1 MSLKTSV
8 GFEFASHDLSVL
20 PSYSA
25 GVSAEVFAYVAD
37 FLMSVQGSSEGNE
50 DDCELAALAEYTVA
64 VGAAAGATVA
74 VDAYS
79 WGPSPN
85 TTVPLWYTTLA
96 STCAEK
102 KSTTEASQITDRA
115 QIQNRNNLITTSVT
129 SEESYTI
136 VRCMSSG
143 LANCPANLQNT
154 TSYESTVTSIV
165 TVESGVEP
173 TFPAKTLASVTSA
186 IPFGSNVKR
195 LYSTTGVPTPY
206 TPSAT
211 SNWKNALDATT
222 HGTNKKLIIGLCVGL
237 GLPFL
242 ILLIFGIL

>member
-8 GFEFASHDLSVL
+8 GFEFASHDLSIL

-37 FLMSVQGSSEGNE
+37 FLVGVQASSEGNE
-50 DDCELAALAEYTVA
+50 EGCELAALAEYTVA

-74 VDAYS
+74 VGAYS

-85 TTVPLWYTTLA
+85 TTVPIWYTTLA
-96 STCAEK
+96 STCAER
-102 KSTTEASQITDRA
+102 KSATDTSRITDRA
-115 QIQNRNNLITTSVT
+115 QIQNRDNLITTSVT

-143 LANCPANLQNT
+143 LANCPANLQST

-165 TVESGVEP
+165 TIESGIEP
-173 TFPAKTLASVTSA
+173 TFPIKTFASVTSA
-186 IPFGSNVKR
+186 IPFGSNVKK

-206 TPSAT
+206 TPSSTSSLENTLEAT
-211 SNWKNALDATT
+211 AHK
-222 HGTNKKLIIGLCVGL
+222 TNKKLMIGLSVGL
-237 GLPFL
+237 GVPFL
-242 ILLIFGIL
+242 ILLILGIL

>member
-1 MSLKTSV
+1 
-8 GFEFASHDLSVL
+8 VL

-50 DDCELAALAEYTVA
+50 DGCKLAALAEYTVA

-96 STCAEK
+96 STCAQT
-102 KSTTEASQITDRA
+102 KSTTEASQVTDRA
-115 QIQNRNNLITTSVT
+115 HIQNRDNLVTTSVT

-154 TSYESTVTSIV
+154 TSYESTVTSFV
-165 TVESGVEP
+165 TFESGVEP

-195 LYSTTGVPTPY
+195 LYSTTGAPTPY

-211 SNWKNALDATT
+211 SSWKNALGATT
-222 HGTNKKLIIGLCVGL
+222 HGTNKKLIIGLCLGL